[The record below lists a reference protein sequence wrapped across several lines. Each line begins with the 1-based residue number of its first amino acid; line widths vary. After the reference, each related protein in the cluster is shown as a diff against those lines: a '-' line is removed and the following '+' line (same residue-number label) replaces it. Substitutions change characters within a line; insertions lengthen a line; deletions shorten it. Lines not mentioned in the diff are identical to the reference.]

1 MRCGTA
7 RTDLAFAV
15 RAADGESYKQ
25 LPLMLGASLDR
36 CRDILYNDS
45 TWENFRNPYA
55 TEQGRKVEI
64 LN

>member
-36 CRDILYNDS
+36 CRDILYND
-45 TWENFRNPYA
+45 
-55 TEQGRKVEI
+55 
-64 LN
+64 